1 MGVAERNTVSHGL
14 PYRYIIKKIVTKK
27 RGVEH
32 DGMRAATIFYT
43 VRKLKQGVKRL

>member
-1 MGVAERNTVSHGL
+1 MRKRFEKGCYSVGVAERNTASHGL

-32 DGMRAATIFYT
+32 DRVEIA
-43 VRKLKQGVKRL
+43 